1 MREIVTTKTCHVR
14 YSRRK
19 CEFQTKLR
27 RQKTGF
33 RKVDI
38 KRRDAGCGMR
48 DAGCGMR
55 DAGCGMRDI
64 REKRSGNAGS
74 GIRTPFEI
82 LFVKLKVILLCDL
95 L

>member
-1 MREIVTTKTCHVR
+1 MRISNQTTD
-14 YSRRK
+14 
-19 CEFQTKLR
+19 TKNR
-27 RQKTGF
+27 IQESGYK
-33 RKVDI
+33 K
-38 KRRDAGCGMR
+38 AGCGMR

>member
-1 MREIVTTKTCHVR
+1 MREIVTTKTSHVT
-14 YSRRK
+14 YSKRK

-27 RQKTGF
+27 TQKTGF

-38 KRRDAGCGMR
+38 KRR

>member
-1 MREIVTTKTCHVR
+1 MRISNQTTD
-14 YSRRK
+14 
-19 CEFQTKLR
+19 TKNR
-27 RQKTGF
+27 IQESGYK
-33 RKVDI
+33 K
-38 KRRDAGCGMR
+38 
-48 DAGCGMR
+48 AGCGMR